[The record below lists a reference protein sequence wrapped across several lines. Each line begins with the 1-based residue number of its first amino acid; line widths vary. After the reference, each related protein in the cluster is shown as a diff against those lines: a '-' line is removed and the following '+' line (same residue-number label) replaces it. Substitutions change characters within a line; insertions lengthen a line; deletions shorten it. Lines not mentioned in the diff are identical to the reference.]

1 MPNFVS
7 LALVIA
13 EICEVKQTEKVYI
26 AFIRQ
31 CSARNEREV
40 GQKIYRN
47 CVENGKLERKL
58 ASQQFWAKQ
67 LYNLRAVRACVWV
80 SALSVSMSVSAC
92 ASSECVRCVCLCW
105 CCDRD
110 SPVLFTMPSTGCCS
124 LRLDY
129 CRAEPTFGAVE
140 RELRDVSHFPHKPQ
154 SGLRTVDW
162 GVGDTHPWPSGRTFL
177 ASQALEKTNHN
188 STSTS
193 AYFLFGRRLSFV
205 TPHPPSSSLWLPLL
219 WFGSL
224 GFVLALG
231 LNLWQDLV
239 AARHIFWH
247 FLFRLGV
254 AMPMR
259 GI

>member
-1 MPNFVS
+1 M
-7 LALVIA
+7 
-13 EICEVKQTEKVYI
+13 
-26 AFIRQ
+26 
-31 CSARNEREV
+31 
-40 GQKIYRN
+40 
-47 CVENGKLERKL
+47 ENGKLERKL

-129 CRAEPTFGAVE
+129 CRAEPTFGAAE
-140 RELRDVSHFPHKPQ
+140 RELRDASHFPHKPQ
-154 SGLRTVDW
+154 SGLRTGEW
-162 GVGDTHPWPSGRTFL
+162 GLEETHPWPSGCTFL

-205 TPHPPSSSLWLPLL
+205 TPHPLPLP
-219 WFGSL
+219 FGCPSFGLVRLASFWLLDWIYDRIWSL
-224 GFVLALG
+224 RDTFSGIFYFALALRCRCAG
-231 LNLWQDLV
+231 FSIKLNFDAW
-239 AARHIFWH
+239 I
-247 FLFRLGV
+247 
-254 AMPMR
+254 
-259 GI
+259 